1 MHAMRLQN
9 TTKKEKIKMGK
20 NKFTNVIKDGE
31 KKLMTIGWIKSIDLT
46 AKTFTIEPVSA
57 YRFQIDEKDDN
68 SWKIIFKDE
77 SKENAVDSLTLCDKE
92 QSFKMHGS
100 DDLISALVVLKQN
113 KTKIK
118 IKVESIAKDV
128 SCEIMIP

>member
-1 MHAMRLQN
+1 MS
-9 TTKKEKIKMGK
+9 TKKDGK
-20 NKFTNVIKDGE
+20 
-31 KKLMTIGWIKSIDLT
+31 KKLMTIGWVKSIDLS

-57 YRFQIDEKDDN
+57 YRFQLDEKDDN

-77 SKENAVDSLTLCDKE
+77 SKGNAVDSLTLCDKE
-92 QSFKMHGS
+92 QRFKMHRS

-118 IKVESIAKDV
+118 IKVASIAKNV
-128 SCEIMIP
+128 SCEIIIP

>member
-1 MHAMRLQN
+1 
-9 TTKKEKIKMGK
+9 MGK

-100 DDLISALVVLKQN
+100 DDLISALVILKQN

>member
-100 DDLISALVVLKQN
+100 DDLISALVILKQN

>member
-1 MHAMRLQN
+1 
-9 TTKKEKIKMGK
+9 MGK
-20 NKFTNVIKDGE
+20 NKSTNVTKDGKKDGKE
-31 KKLMTIGWIKSIDLT
+31 KLMTIGWVKSIDLS

-77 SKENAVDSLTLCDKE
+77 LKGNAVDSLTLCDKE